1 MINWARV
8 TGFDWNEGNSRKEA
22 NKRDIPYQSL
32 IKAWLAED
40 VSESRRAG

>member
-1 MINWARV
+1 MLLENIKV
-8 TGFDWNEGNSRKEA
+8 EA

-40 VSESRRAG
+40 VRQSRGHH